1 MSASAHR
8 LAARLALAALLAHA
22 PAFLRAQTDAS
33 IAGQGAA
40 SGGAPQSR
48 PVPRD
53 PNFMRDAQHFPGLAN
68 QTSLTELMPVYF
80 PATVPAL
87 ETELPAAP
95 AVRDPLWSELAGET
109 NELFFAP
116 LSTRLAKG
124 GLDRRQR
131 ERLELYRR
139 KRTAALAELRPALD
153 AARSS
158 ANAATPAQPSDATL
172 AELATMAD
180 GLRHDLY
187 RGGFLVAD
195 ADWNQHRNWRLG
207 DPSSKRTAQELLA
220 DELAVMRAATFY
232 QEGLSTPQRQLL
244 HEIVIEL
251 AATLG
256 DTDTAL
262 ASSDFAPDE
271 TIFFLPHGSRLRVPT
286 DIPAPL
292 AAQLDAFTAEKR
304 ALKRELRET
313 LFALD
318 RESDSKRERTLRDL
332 AAQQEPR
339 CRALET
345 AAEQIRLALATIAAA
360 RPAAPRSALPPEL
373 ERRIETYL
381 RNKASLQRVAREQ
394 AQSDRAPANAKKT
407 PSAEAA
413 RAALAAF
420 EAENRTRIAA
430 LAAEARALREEVAR
444 VATHSPAGATKSV
457 DTLLADFAAAFK
469 QQQLQALYQDYR
481 TAVLQPGLSPA
492 QRDLL
497 FNAAVAALDLTGL
510 KDWQAVPE

>member
-1 MSASAHR
+1 MSSSFSRFCSRAALATLLAASA
-8 LAARLALAALLAHA
+8 ALA
-22 PAFLRAQTDAS
+22 RAQADAS
-33 IAGQGAA
+33 LTAQGAA
-40 SGGAPQSR
+40 GGGVPQSR
-48 PVPRD
+48 PAPRD
-53 PNFMRDAQHFPGLAN
+53 PNFLRDGQHFPGLSN
-68 QTSLTELMPVYF
+68 QTSLSELMPVYF

-87 ETELPAAP
+87 ETELPPAP
-95 AVRDPLWSELAGET
+95 AVRDPLWNELAGET

-131 ERLELYRR
+131 ERLDLYRR
-139 KRTAALAELRPALD
+139 KRAAALAELRPALD
-153 AARSS
+153 TARSS
-158 ANAATPAQPSDATL
+158 ANATPPAQPSDAAL

-220 DELAVMRAATFY
+220 DELAVMRAAIFY

-244 HEIVIEL
+244 REIVIEL
-251 AATLG
+251 AAALG
-256 DTDTAL
+256 DTDESA
-262 ASSDFAPDE
+262 AAEFAPDE
-271 TIFFLPHGSRLRVPT
+271 TIFFLPHGSRLRVPAEA
-286 DIPAPL
+286 PAAV
-292 AAQLDAFTAEKR
+292 AAEIDQFTAAKR
-304 ALKRELRET
+304 ALKRELRDA

-318 RESDSKRERTLRDL
+318 RDSDAKRERTLREL

-339 CRALET
+339 FRELEERAEK
-345 AAEQIRLALATIAAA
+345 IRRALATVATT
-360 RPAAPRSALPPEL
+360 RPAVPRSNFPPEL
-373 ERRIETYL
+373 EQRLETYL
-381 RNKASLQRVAREQ
+381 RNKASLQRVARQQ
-394 AQSDRAPANAKKT
+394 AQPETSTRDGKKEK
-407 PSAEAA
+407 SAEAA

-420 EAENRTRIAA
+420 EAENRSRLAA

-444 VATHSPAGATKSV
+444 VAAGSPAGATKSV
-457 DTLLADFAAAFK
+457 DALLADFAAAFK

-481 TAVLQPGLSPA
+481 TAVLQPGLTPA

-497 FNAAVAALDLTGL
+497 FNAAVAALDLTGA